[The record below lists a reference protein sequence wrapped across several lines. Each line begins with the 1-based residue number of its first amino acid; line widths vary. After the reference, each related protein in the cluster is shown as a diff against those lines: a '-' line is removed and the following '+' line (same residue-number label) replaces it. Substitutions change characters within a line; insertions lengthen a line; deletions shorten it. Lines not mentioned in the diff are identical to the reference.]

1 MLDKISHSKTNSCQ
15 PYEGESRIPEFPDR
29 STSAVLCK
37 ALSPSLS
44 ASANDTAGQETLK
57 LTTSSLFSL
66 KQPCQAAQHPI
77 SLPKTL
83 SLSQH
88 TVTTHMLHTVSSQLH
103 AAAKSQSLKCGAEE
117 LTHTLDLTNGCL
129 KYTKGKHLLLTRQE
143 ITKPKNENA
152 AHARKSLLI

>member
-1 MLDKISHSKTNSCQ
+1 MTRGNYCRWTNRISDFQLKSLYFSTLTTAIKEKREWERKRGKSVLDKISHSKTNSCQ

-66 KQPCQAAQHPI
+66 KEPCQAAQHPI

-83 SLSQH
+83 SLSLSLS
-88 TVTTHMLHTVSSQLH
+88 TPSQLI
-103 AAAKSQSLKCGAEE
+103 C
-117 LTHTLDLTNGCL
+117 
-129 KYTKGKHLLLTRQE
+129 YTRCPASCTQLPSHKV
-143 ITKPKNENA
+143 
-152 AHARKSLLI
+152 